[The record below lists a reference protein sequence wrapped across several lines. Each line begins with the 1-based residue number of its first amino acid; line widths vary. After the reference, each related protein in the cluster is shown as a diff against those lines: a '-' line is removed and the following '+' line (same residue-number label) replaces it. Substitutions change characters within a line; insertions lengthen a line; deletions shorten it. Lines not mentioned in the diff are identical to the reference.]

1 MTQPIEEQLSAFMDG
16 ELGRD
21 EMRFV
26 LKRAESDRG
35 LVGRWT
41 RYHVARQALRRQ
53 EIVALRADFSSTL
66 MARLDAEDAPLRE
79 RNTWLRWGSGGAIAA
94 AVAVTALMVT
104 KPATEPELV
113 PVAATAPAPAPRVN
127 PSVVT
132 TAPSQVASTSP
143 ALMSPALNP
152 AFQTPLVPNS
162 PIQTTVASFGS
173 DLTEPVAF
181 DPRLQSYLIRHY
193 EATGTTG
200 QADFVPYILLAQPAQ
215 LPEQRAAENR

>member
-1 MTQPIEEQLSAFMDG
+1 MNQPIEEQLSAFMDG

-21 EMRFV
+21 ETRFV
-26 LKRAESDRG
+26 LKRAAGDHG
-35 LVGRWT
+35 LVARWT

-53 EIVALRADFSSTL
+53 EIVALRVDFSSAL
-66 MARLDAEDAPLRE
+66 MARLDAEDAPMRD

-94 AVAVTALMVT
+94 AVAVAALMVT
-104 KPATEPELV
+104 KPATEPESTPIAASA
-113 PVAATAPAPAPRVN
+113 PVARVN
-127 PSVVT
+127 PNVAAAAT
-132 TAPSQVASTSP
+132 QVASTS
-143 ALMSPALNP
+143 P

-162 PIQTTVASFGS
+162 PIQTTAASFGS
-173 DLTEPVAF
+173 DLTEPVAV

-215 LPEQRAAENR
+215 PLEARPVENR

>member
-1 MTQPIEEQLSAFMDG
+1 MNQPIDEQLSAFMDG

-26 LKRAESDRG
+26 LKRAASDRG
-35 LVGRWT
+35 FVARWT

-53 EIVALRADFSSTL
+53 EIVALRVDFSSAL
-66 MARLDAEDAPLRE
+66 MARLDAEDAPVRD

-94 AVAVTALMVT
+94 AVAVAALMVT
-104 KPATEPELV
+104 KPATEPEIT
-113 PVAATAPAPAPRVN
+113 PIAASAPAPRVN
-127 PSVVT
+127 PSV
-132 TAPSQVASTSP
+132 TAASTQVVST
-143 ALMSPALNP
+143 SP

-162 PIQTTVASFGS
+162 PIQTTAASFGS
-173 DLTEPVAF
+173 DLTEPVAI

-215 LPEQRAAENR
+215 PLETRPAENR